1 MSATFTRLIEPPTE
15 LDAEATAHLL
25 SAAVSQHAPV
35 GLRAVVGGMARTWA
49 AELVGENDDRLT
61 LQLKNID
68 AARGA
73 VPAGVDIQIRF
84 SVDDV
89 RYVFE
94 TRRDERRTDD
104 EPLALCVRKPSTI
117 AQSDRRKAARRHLHR
132 GADVMVHP
140 FDLDGATPISATLLN
155 ASPNGLACRLTRPAA
170 DVLTIGQT
178 VRVSFRPAGASSVIN
193 LQADVANLTCGDDGT
208 YLVAGL
214 EFTASDEFAAGR
226 SELEKVLG
234 LGNLG
239 LH

>member
-1 MSATFTRLIEPPTE
+1 MPATYTRLTEAASE
-15 LDAEATAHLL
+15 LDAKATECLL
-25 SAAVSQHAPV
+25 SEAISRRAPV
-35 GLRAVVGGMARTWA
+35 GLRAVVGGMARTWT
-49 AELVGENDDRLT
+49 AELVAMDGERLT
-61 LQLKNID
+61 LQLKD
-68 AARGA
+68 VGAARRA

-94 TRRDERRTDD
+94 TRRDERRADD
-104 EPLALCVRKPSTI
+104 EPQTLCVRRPSTI

-132 GADVMVHP
+132 GVDVMVHP
-140 FDLDGATPISATLLN
+140 FDLDGATPIRATLLN
-155 ASPNGLACRLTRPAA
+155 ASPDGLACRLTRPGA

-178 VRVSFRPAGASSVIN
+178 VRVSFRPAGASSAIN

-234 LGNLG
+234 LGNFG